1 MVDNRLRLVLQSIE
15 LLSEDIKKNTD
26 QINEGIKELL
36 ILDTEMAFKAWEY
49 ILEKEDKDYYITED
63 LIYQFAEKAPRYLFE
78 MVETN
83 SITFKN
89 LAELESYDKKY
100 LAFLG
105 EYLSKVKDIERVEDF
120 LFNALDTN
128 GDNYSF
134 AKTLLTSF
142 MFVEEMDNTLLDKIK
157 NIIDDFAEKM
167 EEAELVQELF
177 KELV

>member
-49 ILEKEDKDYYITED
+49 ILEKEDQNYYITED
-63 LIYQFAEKAPRYLFE
+63 LIYEFSEKAPKYLFE

-83 SITFKN
+83 SLTFKN

-105 EYLSKVKDIERVEDF
+105 EYLSKVGDTERVEDF
-120 LFNALDTN
+120 IFNALDTK

-142 MFVEEMDNTLLDKIK
+142 MFVENRDNSLLEDIK
-157 NIIDDFAEKM
+157 KIIDNFAEKM
-167 EEAELVQELF
+167 EEVQLVQELF
-177 KELV
+177 EELV